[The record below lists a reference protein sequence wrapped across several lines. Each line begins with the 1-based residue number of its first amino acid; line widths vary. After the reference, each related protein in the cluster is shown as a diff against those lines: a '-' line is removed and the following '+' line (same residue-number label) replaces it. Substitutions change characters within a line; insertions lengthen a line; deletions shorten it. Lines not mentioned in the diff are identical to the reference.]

1 MQKMPAPLRCIPPM
15 ECLEVDQIPE
25 GELWQYE
32 LKLDGYRTI
41 AIKEHGDVRLFSRNG
56 NSFDSKFPS
65 IVEALETTRVKR
77 FLVCTGGKEFIERAV
92 QFTGEIA
99 AALGASVTLLHV
111 WPSHLLSTSISCS

>member
-1 MQKMPAPLRCIPPM
+1 MPAPLRCIPPM